1 MTNPQA
7 DRAPGPGGER
17 ETAADTQATEVGLE
31 AADAAARAGSADA
44 PVPDDAISQAAAK
57 VGAGREDSVRGSGTN
72 LDAPDTTESDDDREA
87 TRTGDT
93 DRWS

>member
-1 MTNPQA
+1 MTNPQEG
-7 DRAPGPGGER
+7 RGTGPGGER
-17 ETAADTQATEVGLE
+17 ETAADTQETEIRLE
-31 AADAAARAGSADA
+31 AADAAARSGSADA
-44 PVPDDAISQAAAK
+44 PVPDDAISSAAAE

-72 LDAPDTTESDDDREA
+72 RDAPDTTEPDDDREA